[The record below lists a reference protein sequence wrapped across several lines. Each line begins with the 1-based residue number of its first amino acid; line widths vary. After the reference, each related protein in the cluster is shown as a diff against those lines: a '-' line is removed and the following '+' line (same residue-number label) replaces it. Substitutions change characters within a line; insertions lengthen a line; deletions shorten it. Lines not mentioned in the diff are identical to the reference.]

1 MKARTIFVVVLL
13 LFTAGCTSTFVY
25 NRLDTLVAWYLEGL
39 VTLTNP
45 QRTELRQWLG
55 ETLEWHRD
63 TELSRYAEFL
73 RALSAKSTEP
83 VTRIELEDAERQFR
97 RFTRDLAERSAPQA
111 AQLLLDLDDQ
121 QLDEMLHS
129 LEEKSLERLEE
140 EAELVD
146 DGEWHSHRAKQIAKQ
161 MKRWTGRVETEQ
173 LELIR
178 GTAKQLQPSYPDW
191 LESQRTWR
199 TALRDAMAL
208 RHNDVDAARRE
219 VVALLTEPDQRWTA
233 KYRATQAHNRELTM
247 DLLETLG
254 KDLTTEQRSE
264 LQRQTLKLAER
275 LEGLARGG
283 ET

>member
-1 MKARTIFVVVLL
+1 
-13 LFTAGCTSTFVY
+13 
-25 NRLDTLVAWYLEGL
+25 
-39 VTLTNP
+39 
-45 QRTELRQWLG
+45 
-55 ETLEWHRD
+55 
-63 TELSRYAEFL
+63 
-73 RALSAKSTEP
+73 
-83 VTRIELEDAERQFR
+83 
-97 RFTRDLAERSAPQA
+97 
-111 AQLLLDLDDQ
+111 
-121 QLDEMLHS
+121 
-129 LEEKSLERLEE
+129 
-140 EAELVD
+140 
-146 DGEWHSHRAKQIAKQ
+146 

-191 LESQRTWR
+191 LESQRAWR

-264 LQRQTLKLAER
+264 LQRQTLKLAKR
-275 LEGLARGG
+275 LEGLAGGG